1 MNNPIFD
8 FTWIH
13 GLNSD
18 KTCFAAGSLSLT
30 NLRLLTA
37 LFSANINPPYPY
49 YVLYLAELKGKLPIN
64 PHYILGETHPTLH
77 YVLLKS
83 NSYYFWLGETHHPAQ
98 ELSSGMFKLTKVAP
112 KTHPTYINNSN

>member
-49 YVLYLAELKGKLPIN
+49 YVLYLAELKGKLPSN
-64 PHYILGETHPTLH
+64 PHYILGETHPKLH
-77 YVLLKS
+77 YIVVYTKPILMKP
-83 NSYYFWLGETHHPAQ
+83 NSYYFWPGGNPPPCTRSLQ
-98 ELSSGMFKLTKVAP
+98 WKV
-112 KTHPTYINNSN
+112 